1 MLAAAWLGGKRAVL
15 AVVLGLVLLVLAFW
29 VVYGGA
35 ESSSSMARLQ
45 ALLSRR
51 SSSPP
56 GSRLRRGP
64 RPTQRTESSFGDL
77 HVHTTLS
84 VDAFMWSLPLM
95 GGEGVHPPADACD
108 FARFCSQLDFYA
120 LTDHAEALN
129 PRTWKMSRDSVRQC
143 NAVTAGSEQPD
154 TIAFTGYEWTQVGL
168 TPEAHY
174 GHKNVI
180 FKYDTETSSQHA
192 RSPRPASPHARF
204 RTSARSGRC

>member
-1 MLAAAWLGGKRAVL
+1 LFGQPNIPPYASGRVAWWKKGCLT
-15 AVVLGLVLLVLAFW
+15 VVLGLVLLVLAFW
-29 VVYGGA
+29 LIYGGA
-35 ESSSSMARLQ
+35 KEQFDGEITRVALASEHVAARVAGQKRAAPNESNRIL
-45 ALLSRR
+45 
-51 SSSPP
+51 
-56 GSRLRRGP
+56 
-64 RPTQRTESSFGDL
+64 FGDL

-168 TPEAHY
+168 TPETHY
-174 GHKNVI
+174 GHKNV
-180 FKYDTETSSQHA
+180 
-192 RSPRPASPHARF
+192 PRRASPHGHSRS
-204 RTSARSGRC
+204 SARSGRS